1 MQKDKIVMINSIEK
15 MAETLS
21 RINNYLLSGCRY
33 AMIVTLIA
41 IFVTVVVGV
50 FFRYVLNN
58 SLVWIEEI
66 AKFTMV
72 WLAFIGSPAA
82 MDRGGHVAIE
92 MISGRTRGAVRVI
105 FVIGVQIIIISCLVL
120 LFWKG
125 IDLAVKAIPQHSTAV
140 TWLSMVWVYLAVPAG
155 SFLMLPITLQRGL
168 TDIVKARKPADHPAE
183 AEG

>member
-1 MQKDKIVMINSIEK
+1 VIRFLESVEK
-15 MAETLS
+15 K
-21 RINNYLLSGCRY
+21 LLKLNANILQGCRY

-41 IFVTVVVGV
+41 IFVTVVIGV

-92 MISGRTRGAVRVI
+92 MISGRTKGTVRII
-105 FVIGVQIIIISCLVL
+105 FVICIQIIIISCLVL

-140 TWLSMVWVYLAVPAG
+140 TWLSMVWVYLAVPVG
-155 SFLMLPITLQRGL
+155 SFLMLPITIQRGL
-168 TDIVKARKPADHPAE
+168 TDIVKVYKPADNLAE

>member
-1 MQKDKIVMINSIEK
+1 MIRILESAEK
-15 MAETLS
+15 KLVNLNAHILH
-21 RINNYLLSGCRY
+21 GCRY

-41 IFVTVVVGV
+41 IFVTVVIGV

-92 MISGRTRGAVRVI
+92 MISGRTKGRVRII
-105 FVIGVQIIIISCLVL
+105 FVIGIQIIIISCLVL
-120 LFWKG
+120 LLWKG

-140 TWLSMVWVYLAVPAG
+140 RWLSMVWVYLAVPAG
-155 SFLMLPITLQRGL
+155 SFLMLPITIQRGL
-168 TDIVKARKPADHPAE
+168 TDIVKVYKPADNLAE

>member
-1 MQKDKIVMINSIEK
+1 VIRFLESVEK
-15 MAETLS
+15 K
-21 RINNYLLSGCRY
+21 LLKLNAHILHGCRY

-92 MISGRTRGAVRVI
+92 MVSGRTGGRVRII
-105 FVIGVQIIIISCLVL
+105 FVIGIQIIIIC
-120 LFWKG
+120 
-125 IDLAVKAIPQHSTAV
+125 I
-140 TWLSMVWVYLAVPAG
+140 
-155 SFLMLPITLQRGL
+155 
-168 TDIVKARKPADHPAE
+168 
-183 AEG
+183 